1 MPEIKKFEAGRTYS
15 TRSICDHE
23 CIFSFKVT
31 RRTAKSIWTDV
42 HGEQVRRS
50 ISVWNNAEQFFPFG
64 HYSMAAIISA
74 N

>member
-1 MPEIKKFEAGRTYS
+1 MPDIKFKAGRTYS

-23 CIFSFKVT
+23 CIFSFRVT
-31 RRTAKSIWTDV
+31 RRTAKSVWITKD
-42 HGEQVRRS
+42 GETVRRS
-50 ISVWNNAEQFFPFG
+50 ISIWNGVEQFFPFG